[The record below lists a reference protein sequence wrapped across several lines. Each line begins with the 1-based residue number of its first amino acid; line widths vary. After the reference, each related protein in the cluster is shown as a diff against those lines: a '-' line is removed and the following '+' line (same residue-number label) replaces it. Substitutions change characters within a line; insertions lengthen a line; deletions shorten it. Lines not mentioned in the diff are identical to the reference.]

1 MASKQSQGIPTTAIT
16 ADLVGGEV
24 YNPQQQ
30 HTQPWQ
36 IPVQTVQTHPGGENG
51 GSTIEM
57 DIGIGGT
64 VTVADNK
71 PKLTI
76 LEQPKSRGF
85 RFRYDCEGQSH
96 GGLPGETSER
106 NRKSKTYPEERMVAQ
121 P

>member
-51 GSTIEM
+51 K
-57 DIGIGGT
+57 DT
-64 VTVADNK
+64 VHINRQEITLS
-71 PKLTI
+71 KLC
-76 LEQPKSRGF
+76 LLSSVHEESRAPYSKNMVIMPMKHKEKCLKTQF
-85 RFRYDCEGQSH
+85 SQTSYLGQ
-96 GGLPGETSER
+96 T
-106 NRKSKTYPEERMVAQ
+106 
-121 P
+121 